1 MPNITVELLEGRT
14 PEQKQLLA
22 ERVTRVVAD
31 TLKLDSEIVNI
42 TFIDN
47 KRENVARGG
56 KLLLY
61 R

>member
-31 TLKLDSEIVNI
+31 TLKLDS
-42 TFIDN
+42 
-47 KRENVARGG
+47 
-56 KLLLY
+56 
-61 R
+61 

>member
-22 ERVTRVVAD
+22 ERVTQAVAD
-31 TLKLDSEIVNI
+31 TLKLDSEMVNI

>member
-1 MPNITVELLEGRT
+1 MPNITMELLEGRT
-14 PEQKQLLA
+14 PEQKQMLA
-22 ERVTRVVAD
+22 ERVTQVVAD
-31 TLKLDSEIVNI
+31 TLKLDPQIVNI

-47 KRENVARGG
+47 KRENVAKGG